1 MAAKDTYH
9 DQVKNALLK
18 SGWQVTD
25 DPLRLE
31 WDDTP
36 LYIDLG
42 AERLL
47 LAEKG
52 TERIAVEVKSFISKS
67 EIEDLKNAIGQ
78 FVLYR
83 AALNEQEPERKL
95 FLAIRETI
103 YQSLFTAPKTKAL
116 CQSEGISLLVFNP
129 QTEEVVLWIS

>member
-1 MAAKDTYH
+1 MPAKDVFH
-9 DQVKNALLK
+9 DQVKIALLK
-18 SGWQVTD
+18 DGWAVTD

-36 LYIDLG
+36 LYVDLG

-52 TERIAVEVKSFISKS
+52 AEKIAVEIKSFLSKS

-83 AALNEQEPERKL
+83 AALAEQEPERRL
-95 FLAIRETI
+95 FLAVRETV
-103 YQSLFTAPKTKAL
+103 YQSLFSAPKTRAL
-116 CQSEGISLLVFNP
+116 CQREQIGLLIFDP
-129 QTEEVVLWIS
+129 QTAEVIQWIA

>member
-1 MAAKDTYH
+1 MPAKDVFH
-9 DQVKNALLK
+9 DQVKIALLK
-18 SGWQVTD
+18 DGWDVTD

-36 LYIDLG
+36 LYVDLG

-52 TERIAVEVKSFISKS
+52 AEKIAVEIKSFLSKS

-83 AALNEQEPERKL
+83 AALAEQEPERRL
-95 FLAIRETI
+95 FLAVRETV
-103 YQSLFTAPKTKAL
+103 YQSLFSAPKTRAL
-116 CQSEGISLLVFNP
+116 CQREQIGLPIFDP
-129 QTEEVVLWIS
+129 QTAEVIQWIA

>member
-1 MAAKDTYH
+1 MSAKDIFH

-18 SGWQVTD
+18 DGWTVTD
-25 DPLRLE
+25 DPLRLD
-31 WDDTP
+31 WDDTL

-47 LAEKG
+47 WAEKG
-52 TERIAVEVKSFISKS
+52 IERIAVEIKSFISKS

-83 AALNEQEPERKL
+83 AALETEDPDRIL
-95 FLAIRETI
+95 YLAIRETT
-103 YQSLFTAPKTKAL
+103 YRDLFSLPKTQAL
-116 CQSEGISLLVFNP
+116 CHREGIHLLVFNP
-129 QTEEVVLWIS
+129 QLQEVTEWIP

>member
-1 MAAKDTYH
+1 MPAKDAFH

-18 SGWQVTD
+18 DGWAVTD
-25 DPLRLE
+25 DPLRLD
-31 WDDTP
+31 WDDSP

-52 TERIAVEVKSFISKS
+52 EEKIAVEIKSFLSKS

-83 AALNEQEPERKL
+83 AALEEQEPERKL
-95 FLAIRETI
+95 FLAVRETV
-103 YQSLFTAPKTKAL
+103 YQGLFTAPKTKAL
-116 CQSEGISLLVFNP
+116 CQRERINFLVFNP
-129 QTEEVVLWIS
+129 LTEEVVTWIV